1 MPILEVRPFTL
12 KTAAVVTTGSE
23 VAKGR
28 IPDSFTPVVERKLAA
43 LGIRMTEHVLV
54 EDGIENVAAA
64 IEQMKNK
71 PVDMILCTGG
81 MSVDPDDSTPGAIK
95 QSGADI
101 VTYGAPV
108 LPGRHVPSGLLRGR
122 PSGDGSAWM
131 RHVRQGHHF

>member
-1 MPILEVRPFTL
+1 
-12 KTAAVVTTGSE
+12 
-23 VAKGR
+23 
-28 IPDSFTPVVERKLAA
+28 
-43 LGIRMTEHVLV
+43 MTEHVLV

-101 VTYGAPV
+101 VTYGARCSRAPCSFWATT
-108 LPGRHVPSGLLRGR
+108 RT
-122 PSGDGSAWM
+122 A
-131 RHVRQGHHF
+131 VR